1 MTEAFLSR
9 HLRTVTPDSALAAS
23 LNPAVDS
30 CWSGRDRLP
39 AHELPSRK
47 PVVLIVPDPLPN
59 AMVWRSL
66 GSPGRIVLSQGL
78 VDLIEEKDLRI
89 IIREGVSCVR
99 HASVPAAT
107 FCAAVELLLRERF
120 SSLRTAGEG
129 MTPQRAFT
137 VAMLFPVL
145 KFLRRRKEKLDLL
158 SRTPQGLTD
167 LMQSIDRIRKLHGRG
182 SDRLDCWI

>member
-1 MTEAFLSR
+1 
-9 HLRTVTPDSALAAS
+9 
-23 LNPAVDS
+23 
-30 CWSGRDRLP
+30 
-39 AHELPSRK
+39 
-47 PVVLIVPDPLPN
+47 VVQIVPDPLPN

-78 VDLIEEKDLRI
+78 VDLVDERDLRV
-89 IIREGVSCVR
+89 IIREGVICVR
-99 HASVPAAT
+99 RASIPSAT
-107 FCAAVELLLRERF
+107 FCAAAELVLRRRF
-120 SSLRTAGEG
+120 SSLRTNGDA
-129 MTPQRAFT
+129 MTPLRAFT

-167 LMQSIDRIRKLHGRG
+167 LMQSIDRHRKLHGRG